1 MCYFQPYEA
10 TAAFLSGVSPRCS
23 MRVSGSTEK
32 KAGQPVCVYLV
43 FVPAIKRACLG
54 IRGKRPIGEHIDTI
68 AARNAARI
76 DQLVLLCP
84 VAKPEE
90 AGVIRHHAFR
100 VHPEPVA
107 LSDTGDA
114 PGRAAAVHILVDTK
128 LDIFIWQNWDAEKS
142 SPARP
147 VHVHQSI
154 RCPLRRPAS

>member
-1 MCYFQPYEA
+1 MKQQPRFVRRQPEMLDA
-10 TAAFLSGVSPRCS
+10 CLRID
-23 MRVSGSTEK
+23 RE

-43 FVPAIKRACLG
+43 YVPAVKRAGLG

-76 DQLVLLCP
+76 DQPVVVCP
-84 VAKPEE
+84 ISEPEE
-90 AGVIRHHAFR
+90 AGVVCYNAFR

-128 LDIFIWQNWDAEKS
+128 LDIFIWQNWDAEKAAQRDLCTFTN
-142 SPARP
+142 PFAVR
-147 VHVHQSI
+147 
-154 RCPLRRPAS
+154 

>member
-1 MCYFQPYEA
+1 MKQQPR
-10 TAAFLSGVSPRCS
+10 FVRCQPE
-23 MRVSGSTEK
+23 MLDACLRIDRE

-43 FVPAIKRACLG
+43 YVPAVKRAGLG

-128 LDIFIWQNWDAEKS
+128 LDIFIWQNWDAEKAAQRDLCTFTN
-142 SPARP
+142 PFAVR
-147 VHVHQSI
+147 
-154 RCPLRRPAS
+154 